1 MDYVN
6 VSRIYGCDVIC
17 DLCCLLKVSP
27 VYGRRLSTSARGLLD
42 CLAQLQL
49 IEPAVSASQK
59 GRNQQYEDIM
69 GILQSL
75 WLTEPTETDATEA
88 KDVGTEQV
96 TPPRSSSGVDMSSG
110 SGGSGK
116 ENGNQGGDE
125 TQENKTKED
134 DGAEKVAAEEE
145 EEEEG
150 SAEAEH
156 KETEAEPE
164 ETSSEEAKTDIA
176 GEAAQSEEQS
186 TVPPSLDSPKATENP
201 SSSDKSSANDSSKS
215 PTDNER
221 EVLEGSSSG
230 TPPTVLRAPFSKRLS
245 QDPDPVWILNLL
257 KKLEKQFMN
266 HYINAMAEFKVRWD
280 LDDSLILD
288 TMISELRDEV
298 SRRIQS
304 SIEREMRKIQS
315 RAGRVGRSPRPPKR
329 ADLSR
334 ESTMTERRRQML
346 KVTPP
351 HVLFTSNCCLGGAE
365 K

>member
-1 MDYVN
+1 M
-6 VSRIYGCDVIC
+6 
-17 DLCCLLKVSP
+17 SP

-49 IEPAVSASQK
+49 IEPAVSPGCEQQK
-59 GRNQQYEDIM
+59 DRHQQYEDIM
-69 GILQSL
+69 AILQSL
-75 WLTEPTETDATEA
+75 WLTEPRPMDTKEA
-88 KDVGTEQV
+88 KGVGTEQV

-125 TQENKTKED
+125 AMQNGTNEAECSHED
-134 DGAEKVAAEEE
+134 EGAEKVEAEDGNVEAGQKE
-145 EEEEG
+145 ME
-150 SAEAEH
+150 AEAE
-156 KETEAEPE
+156 
-164 ETSSEEAKTDIA
+164 ETSTEQAKTDVA
-176 GEAAQSEEQS
+176 EEAAQSEEHS

-221 EVLEGSSSG
+221 ETLEDSSSG
-230 TPPTVLRAPFSKRLS
+230 TPPTVLRAPLSKKLS
-245 QDPDPVWILNLL
+245 QDPDPVWVLHLL

-304 SIEREMRKIQS
+304 SIEREIRKIQG
-315 RAGRVGRSPRPPKR
+315 RAGKAGRSPRPPQGGN
-329 ADLSR
+329 LSR
-334 ESTMTERRRQML
+334 ESTMTERRRRML
-346 KVTPP
+346 KVIPP
-351 HVLFTSNCCLGGAE
+351 QILFTAYCC
-365 K
+365 